1 MGFDPGCSG
10 PVEILGI
17 QESSQ
22 VDQWRCQLGG
32 WKGDPFLNQ
41 ALDHGCCLVTCHGIS
56 WVHEVWRILEA
67 FFSTMST
74 TDGCNGVT

>member
-1 MGFDPGCSG
+1 MNASQLQAWAGFNPGCSG

-32 WKGDPFLNQ
+32 WKGDPLCNR
-41 ALDHGCCLVTCHGIS
+41 ALDHGSCFVTCNGMS
-56 WVHEVWRILEA
+56 KVH
-67 FFSTMST
+67 FSAPCLQQM
-74 TDGCNGVT
+74 DVTV